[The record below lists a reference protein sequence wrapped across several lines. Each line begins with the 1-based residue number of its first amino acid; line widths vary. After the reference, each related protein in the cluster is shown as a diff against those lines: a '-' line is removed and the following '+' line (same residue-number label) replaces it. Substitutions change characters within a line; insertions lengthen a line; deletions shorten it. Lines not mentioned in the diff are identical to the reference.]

1 MSTLANVV
9 ENKWELND
17 KAILLFFYGKA
28 VDLWIAEQGED
39 SLETDREILPPI
51 IHKIATELYW
61 QYKNASKEMS

>member
-9 ENKWELND
+9 ENKWQLND

-39 SLETDREILPPI
+39 SLETDREILLPI
-51 IHKIATELYW
+51 INNIATELYW
-61 QYKNASKEMS
+61 QYKKSSKEMD